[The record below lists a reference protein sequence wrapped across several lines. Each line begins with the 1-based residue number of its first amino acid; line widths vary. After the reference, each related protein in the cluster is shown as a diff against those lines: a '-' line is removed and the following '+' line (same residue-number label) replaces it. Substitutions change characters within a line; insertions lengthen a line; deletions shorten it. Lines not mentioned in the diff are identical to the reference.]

1 MELIGRKDPVS
12 VGRLYEFRCQSVG
25 ARPAPHITWWR
36 GSIQLRENVTSRV
49 STKILGLNRARI
61 KIVIV
66 PSPPA
71 SVPDF
76 ERKIV
81 IVVIVWEL
89 GLLPISLGGAEA
101 SNFGKT
107 SLAE

>member
-1 MELIGRKDPVS
+1 M
-12 VGRLYEFRCQSVG
+12 
-25 ARPAPHITWWR
+25 
-36 GSIQLRENVTSRV
+36 
-49 STKILGLNRARI
+49 
-61 KIVIV
+61 IV